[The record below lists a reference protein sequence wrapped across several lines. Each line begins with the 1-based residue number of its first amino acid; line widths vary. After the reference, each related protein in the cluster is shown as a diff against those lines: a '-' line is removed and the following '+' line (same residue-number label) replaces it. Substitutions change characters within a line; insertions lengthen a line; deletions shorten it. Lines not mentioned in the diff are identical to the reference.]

1 MQRNERNATSALPQ
15 AQFDVSTIGSL
26 DRLALLALWRQL
38 YRSPAPSGIS
48 QPLLRRLLSWEIQAQ
63 AEGGLTAKELE
74 RLAALA
80 SGKPQRTSPQMATG
94 TRYLR
99 EWNGVTH
106 VVEKVAGGY
115 LWNGLIQSS
124 LSSIARAITGAHW
137 SGPRFFG
144 VKRHGRRSA
153 LASTKG
159 VAS

>member
-1 MQRNERNATSALPQ
+1 MPTIQKGSVRTSSQSP
-15 AQFDVSTIGSL
+15 FDVSTIGTL
-26 DRLALLALWRQL
+26 DRLALLNLWGQHCRTL
-38 YRSPAPSGIS
+38 VPSGIS

-80 SGKPQRTSPQMATG
+80 SGKTRRSSPQMATG

-106 VVEKVAGGY
+106 VVEKVAEGY
-115 LWNGLIQSS
+115 LWNGQVQSS

-144 VKRHGRRSA
+144 VKRPGRRSA